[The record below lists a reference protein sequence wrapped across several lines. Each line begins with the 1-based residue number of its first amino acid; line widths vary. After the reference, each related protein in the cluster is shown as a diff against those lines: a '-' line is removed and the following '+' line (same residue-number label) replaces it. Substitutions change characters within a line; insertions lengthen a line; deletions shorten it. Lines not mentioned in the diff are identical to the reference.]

1 MFDNNDSQIAQALSQ
16 PLAQKPEQDEILYVT
31 FGFPHLFSFRIM
43 QFGKPSLMLKDFIRQ
58 LGEAATLMQIFIEN
72 KDGKLVAL
80 HEPEKE
86 VHFLQSTVVEHS
98 YKPLFRKSKTKLTE
112 VLNFDMAEWLA
123 KPRTTVI
130 ATHPVNYVVMS
141 PSDKAA
147 NLAMKHIIR
156 NALEEYPND
165 ND

>member
-72 KDGKLVAL
+72 KDGKLVAM
-80 HEPEKE
+80 HEPEKLT
-86 VHFLQSTVVEHS
+86 HFLQTTVVEYSH
-98 YKPLFRKSKTKLTE
+98 KPLLRKAKSHLTE

-130 ATHPVNYVVMS
+130 ASHPVNYLVMS
-141 PSDKAA
+141 PSEKAA
-147 NLAMKHIIR
+147 NLAIKHIIR

>member
-72 KDGKLVAL
+72 KDGKLLAM
-80 HEPEKE
+80 HEPEKLT
-86 VHFLQSTVVEHS
+86 HFLQTTVVEYSH
-98 YKPLFRKSKTKLTE
+98 KPMLRKAKSHLTE
-112 VLNFDMAEWLA
+112 VLNFDMEEWLA

-130 ATHPVNYVVMS
+130 ATHPVNYLVMS
-141 PSDKAA
+141 PNEKAA
-147 NLAMKHIIR
+147 NLAMKHIIA